1 MTDEVRLKNAIIAAR
16 EALEETDAEAA
27 WQRYAAKLAAAII
40 VEIKAAKV
48 NYTNGLTAGSNAV
61 IGTFNHTVS

>member
-1 MTDEVRLKNAIIAAR
+1 MVNEVRLKNAIVAAK

-27 WQRYAAKLAAAII
+27 WQRFAAKLAAAII

-48 NYTNGLTAGSNAV
+48 TYTNGLTAGGNAV
-61 IGTFNHTVS
+61 IGTFNHTIS